1 MKTLIFDFDGTIAD
15 SFETLLAIFEEV
27 TKRPAKLTA
36 AEVNDLRGQSL
47 KEIIRYLKIKRW
59 LIPRLILKAKRLI
72 AVKIIDIKIFP
83 GMPDAIRQLH
93 ENGNKIYIM
102 STNSSVNIHKFL
114 KKNEL
119 DDCFEKIYG
128 DIGLR
133 SKSSA
138 LKKIMKRER
147 LRPDDCVYIG
157 DEVRDI
163 EAAKKAKATSVAVAW
178 GFNYPKALN
187 AAKPDALTKTPKDLI
202 KFLEK
207 Y

>member
-1 MKTLIFDFDGTIAD
+1 VKTLIFDFDGTIAD

-47 KEIIRYLKIKRW
+47 KEIIRYLEIKHWR
-59 LIPRLILKAKRLI
+59 IPRLVLKAKRQL
-72 AVKIIDIKIFP
+72 AVRMGYINLFP
-83 GMPDAIRQLH
+83 GMKQSLIRLSQ
-93 ENGNKIYIM
+93 NRQIYIL
-102 STNSSVNIHKFL
+102 STNSSENIKL
-114 KKNEL
+114 LLQKNGL
-119 DDCFEKIYG
+119 DKYITRVYG

-138 LKKIMKRER
+138 LKNLIRKEKLKRS
-147 LRPDDCVYIG
+147 DCIYIG

-163 EAAKKAKATSVAVAW
+163 EAAKKAKVASVAVAW
-178 GFNYPKALN
+178 GFNYPKALY
-187 AAKPDALTKTPKDLI
+187 AAEPDALANTPKDLV

-207 Y
+207 S